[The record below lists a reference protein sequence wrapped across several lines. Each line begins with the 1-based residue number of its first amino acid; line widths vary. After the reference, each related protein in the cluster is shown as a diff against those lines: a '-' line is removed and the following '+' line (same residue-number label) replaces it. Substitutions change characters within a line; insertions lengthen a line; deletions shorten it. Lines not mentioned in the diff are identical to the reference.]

1 MGQVLLPR
9 PEGHV
14 ARPRSGGDSILGG
27 SGGDFKC
34 QSPWKDDQLQT
45 LKDRNIR
52 DALDTTT

>member
-1 MGQVLLPR
+1 MGQVPLPR

-14 ARPRSGGDSILGG
+14 ARPRRGDSILGG

-45 LKDRNIR
+45 LKDCNTRE
-52 DALDTTT
+52 ALDTTT